1 MRGCQ
6 GASFGGVISG
16 SCVESTRDSRVL
28 IKGQWWY
35 MSLGVVLEGRGKRS
49 KRDKGEGYVY

>member
-1 MRGCQ
+1 MAAPRALMRGCQ

-28 IKGQWWY
+28 IKG
-35 MSLGVVLEGRGKRS
+35 SGGI
-49 KRDKGEGYVY
+49 